1 MTKRLLSI
9 LLIVCML
16 LTMLPVSALAA
27 QPVAEG
33 TQISNPF
40 ADIKASDWYFN
51 AVQYARVNGFF
62 GGVSSDRFAPQ
73 GTMTRGMFVTV
84 LGRMAGVDPANYT
97 DAPEFSDVAA
107 DAWYAPYVQWAAK
120 YGITT
125 GIGGGKFAPERL
137 ISREE
142 MAVFFVRYLTQFSVT
157 VDTGANYDTLPSDL
171 EEISSWAREAV
182 LTLWKTGLLAG
193 SGGRFDPKGSASR
206 AQAATLCMR
215 MDKGVDTWYSEPG
228 VPSTRVSIDPA
239 DETARPEAAK
249 KPASGSNSGN
259 SGGTTTKYYEVETK
273 LGNGITPDGVTLLG
287 KGMYASGTRISAVQT
302 PDCSGRVFLGWYLD
316 ADMTEAVSASS
327 TITKN
332 MTLYAKMGE
341 VTAQALNETP
351 NYVTVQ
357 LKAEDVS
364 GYTFQISGYESGCI
378 ESFVNVTA
386 NNAEFS
392 STGPNAQYRYTVSSD
407 GVVTPALEQG
417 QTYRV
422 ELAEDSAATFA
433 GKPQSVRVLNII
445 TEKAKVENL
454 KLDGSVKY
462 LSKSD
467 VSGMTESLNGLFRT
481 SLDQN
486 AEGKTQPVEQVEQS
500 GSFTYTGSGLSV
512 GDTVAIY
519 EGTCPGERTNDTNN
533 DGAIVYVE
541 ITRAAGNTY
550 TYRTADAEDVL
561 FTPDVLPVQVP
572 AAVAASGSITVP
584 KAAMDFTD
592 DKYVEM
598 GLGSQ
603 TTVDAGDF
611 LAFYIG
617 DLGNAES
624 AGYGRIDSV
633 REEDSSYIITYTAA
647 SQSDV
652 LAAMDLYS
660 TRNEKIELTQEQID
674 AIEKDMETQAIE
686 SGFVEEAAQY
696 LTELAVQTEG
706 FQELSDDLAADMKSY
721 SVTYADGTPVGSD
734 MSLMAANH
742 MNITGKHVSAKVA
755 AGKVLQHFDSGSW
768 GVRVELT
775 ISFTATVG
783 KIEINFTAVFEQEV
797 LLSLNTSGG
806 AIWKWKWIFP
816 YIYDYQLNANI
827 DLGTYTG
834 IGITATAK
842 TAGDQSDDK
851 FDWKSAS
858 GTKAEEKILN
868 IGKQITELMEDKETF
883 LGEKLVDE
891 DGEEAEW
898 AGTVGG
904 GLAEKYSAM
913 MENAEESW
921 LEIFRK
927 EIFSQEGSVD
937 PLHILCYGV
946 SADFVVKANLY
957 VTIGMTFS
965 YSVAKRYNFSIKLF
979 HKQSTNEVIDLE
991 EANYNFD
998 FYVMG
1003 TIGIRA
1009 GIELEVGVGL
1019 FSLKLDSIGICAEVG
1034 AYAQLW
1040 GYFYYH
1046 LSWSESGGRDSS
1058 CSGAMVIEIGLYL
1071 TITFKAQLFSSDKL
1085 TYQPVLYDRNWPL
1098 VTIGSVENVFDF
1110 AYDDDDD
1117 RLEMDIVAAKNFTL
1131 PSNLFDMKYMDM
1143 KSGDIY
1149 GDEEADKPAK
1159 NFDTVYGGS
1168 DGNEK
1173 NFTMEFSN
1181 PKFRYSPHD
1190 NLVIVQPGSSVDETC
1205 EVTITWKNGTL
1216 AFTSRPIRR
1225 TLTIHWSNP
1234 QNTRY
1239 IQFETEGGNSVGM
1252 ISGGVGEKF
1261 QFPKAPTKTGYH
1273 FDAWYLDAGY
1283 TSQPFNAGA
1292 YTTLPASW
1300 GNIGSAE
1307 DSRGIKLYARWL
1319 PNTNTKYT
1327 VEHYQQELNGRYTL
1341 TLTENPTGTTDSN
1354 TSAAAKSW
1362 NGFTAKV
1369 FSQAKIAPDGSTV
1382 IQIYY
1387 ERNKYTVTFTYGE
1400 MRSADNAD
1408 LSYTA
1413 KYGATLYA
1421 PIMALGGYDF
1431 AGYYSGGTR
1440 LTLDENGGFA
1450 VRGDVTYAAHWAA
1463 RPDTP
1468 YRVEHYTQR
1477 SDGEGYLLSGDAA
1490 IEAKTGETG
1499 ASITLSSLAKAVDG
1513 LTYQYA
1519 TVDGKQVET
1528 AQIAGSGKTV
1538 IKLFY
1543 ARRTYTL
1550 RFDCKGGSDIAAI
1563 DLPYGKVI
1571 TLPTPVRIGYTFDGW
1586 FTDEAYTAPFTAAAM
1601 PAADVQLY
1609 ARWTANGRSYTV
1621 RHYVQDANGQ
1631 YQLRATDEGLT
1642 ATTGATL
1649 TLSELVKNDLLIP
1662 NAISYKEGKV
1672 GSQIRTT
1679 YEIPGSGDVV
1689 IDLYYARAQ
1698 YTLTWTL
1705 NGGTASGSYTRSGKV
1720 YYDAPITA
1728 PTLTRTG
1735 YTYVWDTTPAAKMPA
1750 ANTTYG
1756 AVWTANTYTVTLN
1769 PNGGTIESGNV
1780 TGYAYGT
1787 GVTLPTKVTRT
1798 GYTFAGWYE
1807 NESLTGSKTTS
1818 ISKTAS
1824 GDKTF
1829 YAKWTANT
1837 YTVTLNA
1844 NGGRISGTTV
1854 NKYTYGVGVTLPTNV
1869 NRTGYAFMG
1878 WYASEDLTGEAV
1890 TAISATDIGNKTFYA
1905 KWDGA
1910 ANTAYT
1916 VEYYQQNA
1924 DDNRYTKVDSKT
1936 LYGKTDTTVTAP
1948 AATYEHFT
1956 LCAGEPTVSS
1966 GVVRADGSLVLK
1978 LYYQRETVTVT
1989 FDPNGGELGTDGQS
2003 KTFRYGQTF
2012 AATAPHRTGYAFD
2025 GWYTADGSRYTQ
2037 TTVTQ
2042 STALTAHWS
2051 ASQVNYT
2058 VRQYVM
2064 DTNGDYQLYGAAEI
2078 KTAMSGTSVALND
2091 LKASGIEVEGGIV
2104 YKEAKRN
2111 GVLYGSATVVIEGD
2125 MVIDLYYERIQY
2137 RTYWNAWP
2145 GKFVENNDTVVYKS
2159 FYYGAE
2165 LVAPEVTSQYKVFD
2179 GWYLDN
2185 VDYTQ
2190 PLPYTT
2196 MPVLETTD
2204 SLLCM
2209 YSKWTARQVT
2219 YTAEHYVMDINGVY
2233 HLKETEQHTG
2243 AAGST
2248 VEIAYSGLRKYSS
2261 DYYAASGRGIGYKE
2275 SKVNDEAVT
2284 EFQLEDGL
2292 VVQLYYERKAY
2303 TLTWYSLWSA
2313 SAQSGTVCKTETLYY
2328 GAPIVPPANP
2338 TRNGFTFANWWFGN
2352 KTLDE
2357 TTTMTYQNQ
2366 NVVPGWTAIEYTLTL
2381 HNLEGV
2387 TNTKGEPYDTEMR
2400 FTYNTSTGEPR
2411 TIGLPMG
2418 MQKYGY
2424 KIGELVPF
2432 EDGSGYAYT
2441 EDWYYDEAC
2450 TQPVGIDANHYQVIT
2465 IDRDI
2470 DLWLKIEPKQINI
2483 CIRTGSSTQPDPL
2496 KVGGTEYPFKK
2507 GSYEWVATVPFGS
2520 TITLPST
2527 YDAWAFD
2534 SGYEFDYWTRL
2545 NQTEKINTFTISEL
2559 PTYYGGSGYSYYFEP
2574 HAKARTY
2581 NLTIDL
2587 NGGTPPEG
2595 HEYPTTWSWDAYSSL
2610 EMPIRTGYTFTGW
2623 TGDTGKTEPVRLVA
2637 PKMDGTFGHKSFRA
2651 NWTPYEYK
2659 ITYVLN
2665 GGTLDANTPGNY
2677 TIETPTFQLVEPS
2690 RENFSFLGWYTTK
2703 TFEEGTQITQITQG
2717 STGHLKLYAKW
2728 GADVCTI
2735 TYELN
2740 GGENNSKNPE
2750 TVDKGT
2756 TVRIYYPT
2764 RYGYTFAGWS
2774 TQPSGAA
2781 SMETTYTVTSDL
2793 TLYAHWETGTYNV
2806 KFFRVMSNATSDAS
2820 QEQSGQYEAT
2830 ITLPEPYEVSNTNV
2844 KFVGWYDDISG
2855 RTMQPGEKYTI
2866 PGENVWLQAMYE
2878 IQFTEISTPAQL
2890 STLAIWAAYTE
2901 GKTYT
2906 LKNDISMGSTL
2917 LFLSGFAGTFDGAGH
2932 KITLCTS
2939 QWNFRRESK
2948 TPLFGRYLGSSA
2960 TVKNLTVVC
2969 NQGTIYSDGLYWGVL
2984 AGENY
2989 GTIENVCVTT
2999 TNEAGLKLQVES
3011 SAAYPAIGLVAGACL
3026 DGGRVIDCSIGE
3038 HVSIVMD
3045 EYPEGAKSLMVGS
3058 LVGLVGSGNEDVEA
3072 NRSEV
3077 RFTSGYTGSVRIT
3090 VSVNDADVDK
3100 WLFVGGLL
3108 GRLNGRGDFVIEKD
3122 APLTLQCEM
3131 TFQKAYSDTDKRYEG
3146 VLIGYIDEGGCA
3158 SNESDRLSIICSG
3171 LETLYRL
3178 ENENSTASGFDDVT
3192 VTAPTAGS

>member
-27 QPVAEG
+27 QPAAEG

-40 ADIKASDWYFN
+40 ADVKASDWYFN

-84 LGRMAGVDPANYT
+84 LGRMAGVDPASYT

-120 YGITT
+120 FGITT

-142 MAVFFVRYLTQFSVT
+142 MAVFFVRYLTQFGVT

-171 EEISSWAREAV
+171 DAIAPWAREAV

-239 DETARPEAAK
+239 DETAQPEAAQ

-357 LKAEDVS
+357 LKAEEVPE
-364 GYTFQISGYESGCI
+364 YTFQISDYVSGCI

-386 NNAEFS
+386 NNAEFKKTS
-392 STGPNAQYRYTVSSD
+392 DSKEQYRYTVSDS
-407 GVVTPALEQG
+407 GVVTPVLEQG

-462 LSKSD
+462 LPKSD

-519 EGTCPGERTNDTNN
+519 EGTCPDKRTNDTNN

-561 FTPDVLPVQVP
+561 FTPDILPVQVT

-584 KAAMDFTD
+584 KSAMDFTD

-617 DLGNAES
+617 ALGNAES

-979 HKQSTNEVIDLE
+979 HKQSTNETIDLE

-1071 TITFKAQLFSSDKL
+1071 TISFKAQLFSSDKL

-1181 PKFRYSPHD
+1181 PKFHYSPHD

-1362 NGFTAKV
+1362 DGFTAKA

-1431 AGYYSGGTR
+1431 DGYYNGGTP
-1440 LTLDENGGFA
+1440 LTLDKSGGFA

-1490 IEAKTGETG
+1490 IEARTGETG

-1550 RFDCKGGSDIAAI
+1550 RFDCKGGSNIAAI

-1621 RHYVQDANGQ
+1621 RHYVQDVSGQ
-1631 YQLRATDEGLT
+1631 YQLQATDEGLT
-1642 ATTGATL
+1642 TTTGATL

-1698 YTLTWTL
+1698 YTLTWAL

-1787 GVTLPTKVTRT
+1787 GAALPTNVTRT

-1807 NESLTGSKTTS
+1807 NENLTGSKTVS
-1818 ISKTAS
+1818 ISRTAS

-1869 NRTGYAFMG
+1869 TRIGYAFMG

-1890 TAISATDIGNKTFYA
+1890 TAISASDIGNKTFYA

-1924 DDNRYTKVDSKT
+1924 DDNRYTKADSIT

-1948 AATYEHFT
+1948 EETFEHFT

-1989 FDPNGGELGTDGQS
+1989 FDPNGGELGADGQS

-2012 AATAPHRTGYAFD
+2012 AATAPT
-2025 GWYTADGSRYTQ
+2025 
-2037 TTVTQ
+2037 
-2042 STALTAHWS
+2042 
-2051 ASQVNYT
+2051 
-2058 VRQYVM
+2058 
-2064 DTNGDYQLYGAAEI
+2064 
-2078 KTAMSGTSVALND
+2078 K
-2091 LKASGIEVEGGIV
+2091 EG
-2104 YKEAKRN
+2104 
-2111 GVLYGSATVVIEGD
+2111 
-2125 MVIDLYYERIQY
+2125 
-2137 RTYWNAWP
+2137 
-2145 GKFVENNDTVVYKS
+2145 
-2159 FYYGAE
+2159 
-2165 LVAPEVTSQYKVFD
+2165 
-2179 GWYLDN
+2179 
-2185 VDYTQ
+2185 
-2190 PLPYTT
+2190 
-2196 MPVLETTD
+2196 
-2204 SLLCM
+2204 
-2209 YSKWTARQVT
+2209 
-2219 YTAEHYVMDINGVY
+2219 
-2233 HLKETEQHTG
+2233 
-2243 AAGST
+2243 
-2248 VEIAYSGLRKYSS
+2248 
-2261 DYYAASGRGIGYKE
+2261 
-2275 SKVNDEAVT
+2275 
-2284 EFQLEDGL
+2284 
-2292 VVQLYYERKAY
+2292 
-2303 TLTWYSLWSA
+2303 
-2313 SAQSGTVCKTETLYY
+2313 
-2328 GAPIVPPANP
+2328 
-2338 TRNGFTFANWWFGN
+2338 
-2352 KTLDE
+2352 
-2357 TTTMTYQNQ
+2357 
-2366 NVVPGWTAIEYTLTL
+2366 
-2381 HNLEGV
+2381 
-2387 TNTKGEPYDTEMR
+2387 
-2400 FTYNTSTGEPR
+2400 
-2411 TIGLPMG
+2411 
-2418 MQKYGY
+2418 
-2424 KIGELVPF
+2424 
-2432 EDGSGYAYT
+2432 
-2441 EDWYYDEAC
+2441 
-2450 TQPVGIDANHYQVIT
+2450 
-2465 IDRDI
+2465 
-2470 DLWLKIEPKQINI
+2470 
-2483 CIRTGSSTQPDPL
+2483 
-2496 KVGGTEYPFKK
+2496 
-2507 GSYEWVATVPFGS
+2507 
-2520 TITLPST
+2520 
-2527 YDAWAFD
+2527 
-2534 SGYEFDYWTRL
+2534 
-2545 NQTEKINTFTISEL
+2545 
-2559 PTYYGGSGYSYYFEP
+2559 
-2574 HAKARTY
+2574 
-2581 NLTIDL
+2581 
-2587 NGGTPPEG
+2587 
-2595 HEYPTTWSWDAYSSL
+2595 
-2610 EMPIRTGYTFTGW
+2610 
-2623 TGDTGKTEPVRLVA
+2623 
-2637 PKMDGTFGHKSFRA
+2637 
-2651 NWTPYEYK
+2651 
-2659 ITYVLN
+2659 
-2665 GGTLDANTPGNY
+2665 
-2677 TIETPTFQLVEPS
+2677 
-2690 RENFSFLGWYTTK
+2690 
-2703 TFEEGTQITQITQG
+2703 
-2717 STGHLKLYAKW
+2717 
-2728 GADVCTI
+2728 
-2735 TYELN
+2735 
-2740 GGENNSKNPE
+2740 
-2750 TVDKGT
+2750 
-2756 TVRIYYPT
+2756 
-2764 RYGYTFAGWS
+2764 GYTFAGW
-2774 TQPSGAA
+2774 TLADGTRFTAA
-2781 SMETTYTVTSDL
+2781 TVTEPVTLKASWLLSAGSYTVE
-2793 TLYAHWETGTYNV
+2793 YW
-2806 KFFRVMSNATSDAS
+2806 VMDTN
-2820 QEQSGQYEAT
+2820 GQY
-2830 ITLPEPYEVSNTNV
+2830 
-2844 KFVGWYDDISG
+2844 
-2855 RTMQPGEKYTI
+2855 
-2866 PGENVWLQAMYE
+2866 
-2878 IQFTEISTPAQL
+2878 
-2890 STLAIWAAYTE
+2890 
-2901 GKTYT
+2901 
-2906 LKNDISMGSTL
+2906 
-2917 LFLSGFAGTFDGAGH
+2917 
-2932 KITLCTS
+2932 
-2939 QWNFRRESK
+2939 
-2948 TPLFGRYLGSSA
+2948 SA
-2960 TVKNLTVVC
+2960 KDSNLTKVA
-2969 NQGTIYSDGLYWGVL
+2969 DGKSGDVL
-2984 AGENY
+2984 QLA
-2989 GTIENVCVTT
+2989 
-2999 TNEAGLKLQVES
+2999 AQV
-3011 SAAYPAIGLVAGACL
+3011 
-3026 DGGRVIDCSIGE
+3026 
-3038 HVSIVMD
+3038 
-3045 EYPEGAKSLMVGS
+3045 
-3058 LVGLVGSGNEDVEA
+3058 
-3072 NRSEV
+3072 
-3077 RFTSGYTGSVRIT
+3077 
-3090 VSVNDADVDK
+3090 
-3100 WLFVGGLL
+3100 
-3108 GRLNGRGDFVIEKD
+3108 
-3122 APLTLQCEM
+3122 
-3131 TFQKAYSDTDKRYEG
+3131 
-3146 VLIGYIDEGGCA
+3146 
-3158 SNESDRLSIICSG
+3158 
-3171 LETLYRL
+3171 
-3178 ENENSTASGFDDVT
+3178 
-3192 VTAPTAGS
+3192 

>member
-27 QPVAEG
+27 QPAAEG

-40 ADIKASDWYFN
+40 ADVKTSDWYFN

-62 GGVSSDRFAPQ
+62 GGVSKDRFAPQ

-142 MAVFFVRYLTQFSVT
+142 MAVFFVRYLTQFGVT

-357 LKAEDVS
+357 LKAEEVS
-364 GYTFQISGYESGCI
+364 GYTFQISDYVSGCI
-378 ESFVNVTA
+378 ESFINVSA
-386 NNAEFS
+386 NNAAF
-392 STGPNAQYRYTVSSD
+392 TDYTVSG

-445 TEKAKVENL
+445 TEKGKIDNL

-519 EGTCPGERTNDTNN
+519 EGTCPDERTNDTNN

-541 ITRAAGNTY
+541 ITGAADNVY

-617 DLGNAES
+617 DLDSAES

-633 REEDSSYIITYTAA
+633 REEGSSYIITYTAA

-921 LEIFRK
+921 IEIFRK

-1071 TITFKAQLFSSDKL
+1071 TISFKAQLFSSDKL

-1181 PKFRYSPHD
+1181 PKFHYSPHD

-1362 NGFTAKV
+1362 DGFTAKA

-1431 AGYYSGGTR
+1431 AGYYSGGTP
-1440 LTLDENGGFA
+1440 LTPDKSGGFI

-1490 IEAKTGETG
+1490 IEARTGETG
-1499 ASITLSSLAKAVDG
+1499 ASLTLSSLAKAVDG

-1519 TVDGKQVET
+1519 TVDGKKVET

-1609 ARWTANGRSYTV
+1609 AKWTANGRSYTV

-1642 ATTGATL
+1642 TTTGATL

-1672 GSQIRTT
+1672 GSQVRTT

-1698 YTLTWTL
+1698 YTLTWAL

-1728 PTLTRTG
+1728 PTLTKTG
-1735 YTYVWDTTPAAKMPA
+1735 YTYVWDATPAAKMPA
-1750 ANTTYG
+1750 ADTSYS

-1769 PNGGTIESGNV
+1769 TNGGTIVSGDV

-1787 GVTLPTKVTRT
+1787 GAALPTNVTRT

-1807 NESLTGSKTTS
+1807 KENLTGSGTVS

-1844 NGGRISGTTV
+1844 NGGQISGTTV
-1854 NKYTYGVGVTLPTNV
+1854 NKYTYGVGVQLPTTV
-1869 NRTGYAFMG
+1869 TRTGYAFMG

-1890 TAISATDIGNKTFYA
+1890 TAISASDIGNKTFYA

-1910 ANTAYT
+1910 AKTAYT

-1924 DDNRYTKVDSKT
+1924 DNDGYAMLKTDT

-1948 AATYEHFT
+1948 EATYEHFT

-1966 GVVRADGSLVLK
+1966 GVVKADGSLVLK

-2012 AATAPHRTGYAFD
+2012 AATAPTKAGGYTFA
-2025 GWYTADGSRYTQ
+2025 GWTLADGTRFTAA
-2037 TTVTQ
+2037 TVTEPVTLKASWLLSAGSYTVEYWVMDTNGQYSAKDSNLTKVADGKSGDILQLADLKHDELETNSGGGIVFDRAYYGDAEVTGDTITLDMNANPVIKLMYKRNQYKISWAVEKKYRVDQ
-2042 STALTAHWS
+2042 SGASDGVTETVYYGAPLTAPKLNIPDTRVFEGWFADS
-2051 ASQVNYT
+2051 DKTTPFTLTTMPVVTSGGVFGLCVYAKIVPKQVNYT
-2058 VRQYVM
+2058 VEYHIM
-2064 DTNGDYQLYGAAEI
+2064 DTTGKYQIKDTEQCTGDAGKTIKAENLQRNI
-2078 KTAMSGTSVALND
+2078 YFEPDGVD
-2091 LKASGIEVEGGIV
+2091 
-2104 YKEAKRN
+2104 YKET
-2111 GVLYGSATVVIEGD
+2111 TVN
-2125 MVIDLYYERIQY
+2125 
-2137 RTYWNAWP
+2137 NA
-2145 GKFVENNDTVVYKS
+2145 
-2159 FYYGAE
+2159 
-2165 LVAPEVTSQYKVFD
+2165 
-2179 GWYLDN
+2179 
-2185 VDYTQ
+2185 
-2190 PLPYTT
+2190 
-2196 MPVLETTD
+2196 
-2204 SLLCM
+2204 
-2209 YSKWTARQVT
+2209 
-2219 YTAEHYVMDINGVY
+2219 
-2233 HLKETEQHTG
+2233 
-2243 AAGST
+2243 
-2248 VEIAYSGLRKYSS
+2248 
-2261 DYYAASGRGIGYKE
+2261 
-2275 SKVNDEAVT
+2275 AVT
-2284 EFQLEDGL
+2284 EITPENGT
-2292 VVQLYYERKAY
+2292 VIKVYYERKQY
-2303 TLTWYSLWSA
+2303 TLTLYA
-2313 SAQSGTVCKTETLYY
+2313 VGRTVWRTMKVYY
-2328 GAPIVPPANP
+2328 GAPIVPSNLTP
-2338 TRNGFTFANWWFGN
+2338 TRKGYTFDHWSYPNGSAVGSNDKMLRGDS
-2352 KTLDE
+2352 TLYAAWE
-2357 TTTMTYQNQ
+2357 E
-2366 NVVPGWTAIEYTLTL
+2366 IEYTLTL
-2381 HNLEGV
+2381 HNLDGV
-2387 TNTKGEPYDTEMR
+2387 VDATYQKAIQSVYKYTYDTD
-2400 FTYNTSTGEPR
+2400 GQPR
-2411 TIGLPMG
+2411 VVTLPNNLVR
-2418 MQKYGY
+2418 YGY
-2424 KIGELVPF
+2424 NIGADEKAS
-2432 EDGSGYAYT
+2432 DGKTYT
-2441 EDWYYDEAC
+2441 ARWYYDSTYAR
-2450 TQPVGIDANHYQVIT
+2450 PVTELNTYGSQTIT
-2465 IDRDI
+2465 MDKNI
-2470 DLWLKIEPKQINI
+2470 DLYLRVEPKQIKI
-2483 CIRTGSSTQPDPL
+2483 SLRIGSNKPQPGPL
-2496 KVGGTEYPFKK
+2496 TVDGKECALTKSGNLDYA
-2507 GSYEWVATVPFGS
+2507 ATVPFGAVVV
-2520 TITLPST
+2520 LPST
-2527 YDAWAFD
+2527 YDAWALD
-2534 SGYEFDYWTRL
+2534 SGYEFDCWTRL
-2545 NQTEKINTFTISEL
+2545 GETAKVDTFTVNEVPDITNGVDAL
-2559 PTYYGGSGYSYYFEP
+2559 YFEP
-2574 HAKARTY
+2574 QKKARTY
-2581 NLTIDL
+2581 NIRYIL
-2587 NGGTPPEG
+2587 NGGALPEG
-2595 HEYPTTWSWDAYSSL
+2595 VENPTTFRADETYDNLTNPSK
-2610 EMPIRTGYTFTGW
+2610 TGYEFAGWSSSAGTLNAPKWVEPMSDGKYCDKTFT
-2623 TGDTGKTEPVRLVA
+2623 
-2637 PKMDGTFGHKSFRA
+2637 A
-2651 NWTPYEYK
+2651 NWTPTQYK
-2659 ITYVLN
+2659 ITYDL
-2665 GGTLDANTPGNY
+2665 GGGAVTDGELTKTY
-2677 TIETPTFQLVEPS
+2677 TIETESFGLATPTK
-2690 RENFSFLGWYTTK
+2690 ENCSFLGWYDAADNK
-2703 TFEEGTQITQITQG
+2703 VERVERG
-2717 STGHLKLYAKW
+2717 SYGDLKLTARW
-2728 GADVCTI
+2728 AADTCAI
-2735 TYELN
+2735 TYELY
-2740 GGENNSKNPE
+2740 GGTNHSKNAAAVE
-2750 TVDKGT
+2750 KGKQVT
-2756 TVRIYYPT
+2756 FYKPT
-2764 RYGYTFAGWS
+2764 RDGYVFKGW
-2774 TQPSGAA
+2774 TNQPSGVPA
-2781 SMETTYTVTSDL
+2781 SDGNFTTTVNAPM
-2793 TLYAHWETGTYNV
+2793 TLYAHWEIGTYTV
-2806 KFFRVMSNATSDAS
+2806 SYEAEGTSDS
-2820 QEQSGQYEAT
+2820 YTPAT
-2830 ITLPEPYEVSNTNV
+2830 GVYNTSTTLPDGKAYSEVNF
-2844 KFVGWYDDISG
+2844 KGWYDPVSETILSAG
-2855 RTMQPGEKYTI
+2855 ATYNI
-2866 PGENVWLQAMYE
+2866 PGRDVTLKAVYE
-2878 IQFTEISTPAQL
+2878 IPFTEITTADQL
-2890 STLAIWAAYTE
+2890 STLAKWSAHTE

-2906 LKNDISMGSTL
+2906 LMNDVTMSSRL
-2917 LFLSGFAGTFDGAGH
+2917 KFSGFSGTLDGNGH
-2932 KITLCTS
+2932 AITLYEN
-2939 QWNFRRESK
+2939 QWFSSAYI
-2948 TPLFGRYLGSSA
+2948 TPLFDDTLQENA
-2960 TVKNLTVVC
+2960 TIKNLTFKWAGSVFLKA
-2969 NQGTIYSDGLYWGVL
+2969 GYSWGLL
-2984 AGENY
+2984 AGKNR
-2989 GTIENVCVTT
+2989 GTIENVRFEPTG
-2999 TNEAGLKLQVES
+2999 ALQ
-3011 SAAYPAIGLVAGACL
+3011 IVAGGKKNSAVGALVGECL
-3026 DGGRVIDCSIGE
+3026 YTGKLIDCSVGTAE
-3038 HVSIVMD
+3038 YPVSIVTSYGND
-3045 EYPEGAKSLMVGS
+3045 NACTKIG
-3058 LVGLVGSGNEDVEA
+3058 GLVGRVQGSETYDTIA
-3072 NRSEV
+3072 EV
-3077 RFTSGYTGSVRIT
+3077 RFTSANESKIYVTFDVRDEKFDSEAYDPLT
-3090 VSVNDADVDK
+3090 
-3100 WLFVGGLL
+3100 VGGVVGLMYAKSAFTVEENALL
-3108 GRLNGRGDFVIEKD
+3108 TVACAMK
-3122 APLTLQCEM
+3122 
-3131 TFQKAYSDTDKRYEG
+3131 FQKETPTDRYAG
-3146 VLIGYIDEGGCA
+3146 VLIGQLDGGSSEAKRAA
-3158 SNESDRLSIICSG
+3158 SS
-3171 LETLYRL
+3171 TLTLTGTGCDQLYW
-3178 ENENSTASGFDDVT
+3178 NENGTATGFEGVT
-3192 VTAPTAGS
+3192 VMAPTAGS